1 LTIKPRL
8 LPGSLAYVQPGG
20 TWALVNN
27 SADVYVYQYTIVMII
42 SNMYA
47 SNSPRSNF
55 VLVLS
60 QKGIV
65 EIIDDYLQ
73 ALNE

>member
-1 LTIKPRL
+1 MTRF

-27 SADVYVYQYTIVMII
+27 SADVYVYQYTIVII
-42 SNMYA
+42 IGNMYDA
-47 SNSPRSNF
+47 DSPRSNF
-55 VLVLS
+55 VFVLS

-65 EIIDDYLQ
+65 EINDDYLQ
-73 ALNE
+73 VINETS